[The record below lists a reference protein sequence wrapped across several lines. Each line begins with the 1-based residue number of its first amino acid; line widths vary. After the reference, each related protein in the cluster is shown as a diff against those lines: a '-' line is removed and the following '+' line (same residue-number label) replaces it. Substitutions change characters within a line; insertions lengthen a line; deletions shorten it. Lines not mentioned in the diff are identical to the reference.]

1 MVATWKISSMQGG
14 KMIKKIFLTAFGIFG
29 CILCSSLVVYAEEVQ
44 EEATPAKSVKYSQ
57 NFITHLV
64 SCKQYR
70 EEVPAEMSDNV
81 ITPTFVVEGW
91 KNGKCVYVNYPKE
104 APENKYV
111 CRFTKEQLKEISD
124 VSKKDQTIPEVY
136 KYGGMTYTA
145 DPLSV
150 LFTTYMNDSNVCTA
164 PPPPPAP
171 NPIPEPQES
180 AEPAQKS

>member
-1 MVATWKISSMQGG
+1 
-14 KMIKKIFLTAFGIFG
+14 MIKRIFLAAFGILG
-29 CILCSSLVVYAEEVQ
+29 CVLCGSGVFAEDVT
-44 EEATPAKSVKYSQ
+44 EETPPAKAVKYSQ
-57 NFITHLV
+57 NFISNLV
-64 SCKQYR
+64 SCKPFR
-70 EEVPAEMSDNV
+70 EEVQAEISDNL

-91 KNGKCVYVNYPKE
+91 KNGKCVYVNYTKE

-111 CRFTKEQLKEISD
+111 CRFTKEQLQQISE

-150 LFTTYMNDSNVCTA
+150 LFTTFMKDPAVCTA

-171 NPIPEPQES
+171 SPMSEPQEPVS
-180 AEPAQKS
+180 EAAPKS